1 MHIGKEELQADICL
15 PFEVIS
21 RIHAKVIR
29 KEGRYYL
36 RDLAS
41 TNGTYINGKRLPA
54 EETVKLEQGDMG
66 AFANVE
72 YIFQMQS

>member
-1 MHIGKEELQADICL
+1 M
-15 PFEVIS
+15 
-21 RIHAKVIR
+21 
-29 KEGRYYL
+29 
-36 RDLAS
+36 DLAS

-54 EETVKLEQGDMG
+54 EETVKLEQGDMV